1 MQSKSTRR
9 DVTKADRRD
18 GDDRQREIER
28 ICAEHDLQGFL
39 NPAAPLKDGWDES
52 TGSAAEPSQPIV
64 TVKRRRVIDQVG

>member
-9 DVTKADRRD
+9 AVTQADRRD

-28 ICAEHDLQGFL
+28 ICVEHDLQGFL

-52 TGSAAEPSQPIV
+52 TGSAAAPSQPIV